1 MGLRGRGEF
10 DGYSVGARWQAGR
23 GGEVI
28 TIARTSQTPARNG
41 SVTLYHL
48 SNGQELKAFELMSR
62 YDQLKASA

>member
-1 MGLRGRGEF
+1 M
-10 DGYSVGARWQAGR
+10 GARWQAGR

-28 TIARTSQTPARNG
+28 TVARTSQTPARHG

>member
-1 MGLRGRGEF
+1 M
-10 DGYSVGARWQAGR
+10 
-23 GGEVI
+23 I